1 MTKQVQVMSFTEG
14 EGVTDCL
21 SLGKISDGSSL
32 GSCRLGSRQSE
43 YSFTLVLLA
52 GTPEDKLR
60 LFLIHYLC
68 TPTMTQV
75 GQ

>member
-1 MTKQVQVMSFTEG
+1 MTKQVQVMPFTDLNH
-14 EGVTDCL
+14 VTDCL
-21 SLGKISDGSSL
+21 SLGEISDGSSL
-32 GSCRLGSRQSE
+32 GSCRLVSRQSA

-75 GQ
+75 G